1 MTDTPVATLT
11 ARDSNGNE
19 LHEGDSVYLTQDL
32 DLKGSKDTLKRGTV
46 GKNIH
51 LTENPEEIECRLD
64 GHGKVVLKTK
74 FLKLKK

>member
-1 MTDTPVATLT
+1 MTDTATST
-11 ARDSNGNE
+11 IRVTDSNGTE
-19 LHEGDSVYLTQDL
+19 LHEGDSVFLTQDL
-32 DLKGSKDTLKRGTV
+32 DLKGSRDTLKRGTV

-51 LTENPEEIECRLD
+51 LTDNPEEIECRLD

>member
-1 MTDTPVATLT
+1 MTDTSAETLIV
-11 ARDSNGNE
+11 RDSNGNE
-19 LHEGDSVYLTQDL
+19 LHEGDSVFLIQDL
-32 DLKGSKDTLKRGTV
+32 DLKGSRDTLKRGTV

-51 LTENPEEIECRLD
+51 LTSNPEEIECRLD